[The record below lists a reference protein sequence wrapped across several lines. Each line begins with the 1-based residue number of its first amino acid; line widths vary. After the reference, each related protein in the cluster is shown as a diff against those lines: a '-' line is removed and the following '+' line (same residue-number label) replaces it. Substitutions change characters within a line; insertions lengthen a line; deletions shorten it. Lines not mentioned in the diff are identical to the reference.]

1 MGDLSGIFTFLA
13 ILAVIIVICRALA
26 SAFPVIKLIASILCP
41 IVAIIVWATN
51 GFWWGLAALVG
62 AFFVAGIF
70 FNIGTDEEYPK
81 TFKKSSYR
89 PSNGLRCMNCGS
101 TNTYK
106 LDKSETEEL
115 CNLQYRVNHYG
126 GTMKDAYKCTDCGY
140 HMWYDR
146 DGNLFS
152 THPKDD

>member
-1 MGDLSGIFTFLA
+1 
-13 ILAVIIVICRALA
+13 
-26 SAFPVIKLIASILCP
+26 
-41 IVAIIVWATN
+41 
-51 GFWWGLAALVG
+51 
-62 AFFVAGIF
+62 
-70 FNIGTDEEYPK
+70 
-81 TFKKSSYR
+81 
-89 PSNGLRCMNCGS
+89 MNCGS

-146 DGNLFS
+146 DGNLFRPIPRMIRIWYNRIPTVS
-152 THPKDD
+152 ATEATKSLSGLILLGIASATRTLHINNL